1 MKQIKTIFLEG
12 ESPTLSITEGALMAL
27 QKKVLLFCEFTG
39 RRPAT
44 SQRISL
50 LFLNTRFFFYHKKN
64 FYKKMSLKNPKTFGK
79 S

>member
-39 RRPAT
+39 RRPAA
-44 SQRISL
+44 SQRMSL
-50 LFLNTRFFFYHKKN
+50 LFLNTRFFVFLSQEK
-64 FYKKMSLKNPKTFGK
+64 FL
-79 S
+79 

>member
-50 LFLNTRFFFYHKKN
+50 LFLNTRFFVFFITRKIFIRK
-64 FYKKMSLKNPKTFGK
+64 
-79 S
+79 